1 MNMNINLNMN
11 EIQFNDREDMIK
23 KYLIDLDYREAS
35 FKGAIDQ
42 RNRIRDYLQRN
53 NVDGILFL
61 CI

>member
-1 MNMNINLNMN
+1 
-11 EIQFNDREDMIK
+11 MIK

-53 NVDGILFL
+53 NVEGNYWIDCVKCGSDSGYFRAFL
-61 CI
+61 SL